1 MSLLDKFSAVEVKTD
16 NRISEEDRA
25 FCQTQQKAYEEA
37 KDALI
42 KIRGLWKDLVKNQE
56 ELLGAVMTDSY
67 SRETYIRL
75 NGFSTTD
82 IRNKIEYLPELF
94 INAIVSYFNRKYHV
108 SVSEMEVKKKLIPE
122 SPQFDWEKSRT
133 KEYHK
138 QMRELTL
145 KYEDVLEQIFVQLG
159 GRTFGERA
167 LDELKEKC
175 HKFSWNNYKGLP
187 EYEVQNE
194 TIHFKGYACSFD
206 AWLSRN
212 VWKFND
218 GMRDV
223 LRGLAHF
230 ETQQLDYL
238 PKDIDFLVGY
248 DDKCSSSYE
257 FDYEKF
263 KRIRMFKNHRVD
275 VKFASKEIAHQF
287 AEQYLG
293 LVA

>member
-16 NRISEEDRA
+16 NRISEEDRV
-25 FCQTQQKAYEEA
+25 FCQTQQRAYEEA

-67 SRETYIRL
+67 SKETYIRL

-94 INAIVSYFNRKYHV
+94 ISAIVSYFNRKYHV
-108 SVSEMEVKKKLIPE
+108 SVSEMEVKKKLVPD

-133 KEYHK
+133 NEYHK

-159 GRTFGERA
+159 GRTFAERA

-194 TIHFKGYACSFD
+194 TIHFNGYACSFD
-206 AWLSRN
+206 AWLSRS

-238 PKDIDFLVGY
+238 PKDIAFLVGY

-257 FDYEKF
+257 FDYEKL

-275 VKFASKEIAHQF
+275 VRFASKELAHQF

>member
-16 NRISEEDRA
+16 NRISEEDRV
-25 FCQTQQKAYEEA
+25 FCQTQQRAYEEA

-42 KIRGLWKDLVKNQE
+42 KIRGLWKDLVKSQE
-56 ELLGAVMTDSY
+56 DLLGAVMTDSY
-67 SRETYIRL
+67 SKETYIRL

-133 KEYHK
+133 NEYHK

-159 GRTFGERA
+159 GRTFAERA

-194 TIHFKGYACSFD
+194 TIHFNGYACSFD
-206 AWLSRN
+206 AWLSRS

-238 PKDIDFLVGY
+238 PKDIAFLVGY

-257 FDYEKF
+257 FDYEKL

-275 VKFASKEIAHQF
+275 VRFASKELAHQF

>member
-16 NRISEEDRA
+16 NRISEEDRV
-25 FCQTQQKAYEEA
+25 FCQTQQRAYEEA

-67 SRETYIRL
+67 SKETYIRL

-108 SVSEMEVKKKLIPE
+108 SVSEMEVKKKLVPD
-122 SPQFDWEKSRT
+122 SPQFEWEKSRT
-133 KEYHK
+133 NEYHK

-159 GRTFGERA
+159 GRTFAERA

-194 TIHFKGYACSFD
+194 TIHFNGYACSFD
-206 AWLSRN
+206 AWLSRS

-238 PKDIDFLVGY
+238 PKDIAFLVGY

-257 FDYEKF
+257 FDYEKL

-275 VKFASKEIAHQF
+275 VRFASKELAHQF

>member
-16 NRISEEDRA
+16 NRISEEDRV
-25 FCQTQQKAYEEA
+25 FCQTQQRAYEEA

-67 SRETYIRL
+67 SKETYIRL

-94 INAIVSYFNRKYHV
+94 INAIVSYFNRKYQV
-108 SVSEMEVKKKLIPE
+108 SVSEMEVKKKLVPD

-133 KEYHK
+133 NEYHK

-159 GRTFGERA
+159 GRTFAERA

-194 TIHFKGYACSFD
+194 TIHFNGYACSFD
-206 AWLSRN
+206 AWLSRS

-238 PKDIDFLVGY
+238 PKDIAFLVGY

-257 FDYEKF
+257 FDYEKL

-275 VKFASKEIAHQF
+275 VRFASKELAHQF

>member
-1 MSLLDKFSAVEVKTD
+1 
-16 NRISEEDRA
+16 
-25 FCQTQQKAYEEA
+25 
-37 KDALI
+37 
-42 KIRGLWKDLVKNQE
+42 
-56 ELLGAVMTDSY
+56 
-67 SRETYIRL
+67 
-75 NGFSTTD
+75 
-82 IRNKIEYLPELF
+82 
-94 INAIVSYFNRKYHV
+94 
-108 SVSEMEVKKKLIPE
+108 MEVKKKLVPD

-133 KEYHK
+133 NEYHK

-159 GRTFGERA
+159 GRTFAERA

-194 TIHFKGYACSFD
+194 TIHFNGYACSFD
-206 AWLSRN
+206 AWLSRS

-238 PKDIDFLVGY
+238 PKDIAFLVGY

-257 FDYEKF
+257 FDYEKL

-275 VKFASKEIAHQF
+275 VRFASKELAHQF

>member
-16 NRISEEDRA
+16 NRISEEDRV
-25 FCQTQQKAYEEA
+25 FCQTQQRAYEEA

-56 ELLGAVMTDSY
+56 ELLGAVMMDSY
-67 SRETYIRL
+67 SKETYIRL

-108 SVSEMEVKKKLIPE
+108 SVSEMEVKKKLVPD
-122 SPQFDWEKSRT
+122 SPQFDWEKSRSN
-133 KEYHK
+133 EYHK

-194 TIHFKGYACSFD
+194 TIHFNGYACSFD
-206 AWLSRN
+206 AWLSRS

-238 PKDIDFLVGY
+238 PKDIAFLVGY

-257 FDYEKF
+257 FDYEKL

-275 VKFASKEIAHQF
+275 VKFASKELAHQF

>member
-16 NRISEEDRA
+16 NRISEEDRV
-25 FCQTQQKAYEEA
+25 FCQTQQRAYEEA

-42 KIRGLWKDLVKNQE
+42 KTRGLWKDLVKSQE
-56 ELLGAVMTDSY
+56 DLLGAVMTDSY
-67 SRETYIRL
+67 SKETYIRL

-133 KEYHK
+133 NEYHK

-159 GRTFGERA
+159 GRTFAERA

-194 TIHFKGYACSFD
+194 TIHFNGYACSFD
-206 AWLSRN
+206 AWLSRS

-238 PKDIDFLVGY
+238 PKDIAFLVGY

-257 FDYEKF
+257 FDYEKL

-275 VKFASKEIAHQF
+275 VRFASKELAHQF